1 MSTAV
6 QNLINSF
13 DCLPPGEKRE
23 AIVQILRRS
32 RDLDFPPLTDDE
44 LIESAESV
52 FLMLDA
58 REASSG
64 D

>member
-13 DCLPPGEKRE
+13 DRLPPGEKRE

-32 RDLDFPPLTDDE
+32 RDLDFPPLSDDK

-52 FLMLDA
+52 FLMPDA

>member
-13 DCLPPGEKRE
+13 DRLPPGEKRE

-32 RDLDFPPLTDDE
+32 RDLDFPPFSDGE

-58 REASSG
+58 REASS
-64 D
+64 DD